1 MNSLHAMRVR
11 GQNRIKAGFTII
23 ELLVVISIIAMLI
36 AILLPALQGARER
49 GRAIV
54 CANHLKQL
62 GVAEQ
67 LYVNNNKDW
76 LSPTHSTGALEG
88 IWYYLL
94 LRTFADDYG
103 DSTRLLVCP
112 SEGQPYPGPDAWH
125 QPYWNP
131 KDLYLLAYGR
141 PDWLGFYDYLG
152 GAQGWQL
159 HFAYGFR
166 RATQIARPNRCAT
179 VLDHHALSYK
189 AAIQQVGFGSLLGQ
203 DPWAGVPGP
212 AYRHIGGANVLMF
225 DGHATTFNP
234 DSPIALY
241 TWDESFK

>member
-1 MNSLHAMRVR
+1 MNTLQASLTR

-23 ELLVVISIIAMLI
+23 ELLVVISIIALLI

-76 LSPTHSTGALEG
+76 ICPTDSTGGLEG
-88 IWYYLL
+88 FWYCLL
-94 LRTFADDYG
+94 LKTFADDYG
-103 DSTRLLVCP
+103 DPTRLLVCP
-112 SEGQPYPGPDAWH
+112 TEGLPYPGPDAVIN
-125 QPYWNP
+125 PYWGP
-131 KDLYLLAYGR
+131 ADLYLVAYGR
-141 PDWLGFYDYLG
+141 PDWLGY
-152 GAQGWQL
+152 GAYGSWAAGWQL
-159 HFAYGFR
+159 HPTYGFR
-166 RATQIARPNRCAT
+166 RATKIARPNRCAT
-179 VLDHHALSYK
+179 VLDHHAVHYK
-189 AAIQQVGFGSLLGQ
+189 AAIQQAGWGALLGGS
-203 DPWAGVPGP
+203 PGYGGP
-212 AYRHIGGANVLMF
+212 AWRHMGGSNVLMF

-234 DSPIALY
+234 DSPIAQY